1 MVEVRPNPAPTG
13 IVLLLPRVVSSMKP
27 GKAIMA
33 TAIAPATN
41 VLSLPLASH
50 AIALNS
56 SYISCNNS

>member
-1 MVEVRPNPAPTG
+1 
-13 IVLLLPRVVSSMKP
+13 MKH

-33 TAIAPATN
+33 TVIAPATN